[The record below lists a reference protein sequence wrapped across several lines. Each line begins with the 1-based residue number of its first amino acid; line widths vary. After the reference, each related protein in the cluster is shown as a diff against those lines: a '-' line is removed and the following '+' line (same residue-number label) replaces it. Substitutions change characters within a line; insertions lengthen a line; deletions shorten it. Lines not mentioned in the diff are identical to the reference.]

1 MHVLIHDKTE
11 GQIPLGS
18 WENKTH
24 KLKKSIR
31 DISSLTLR
39 HLQNKIAINSKGNAL
54 EIKFNGKLKKQY
66 FEVTSDIV
74 FTLETYTSCMNPT
87 LNGDQPGLFVL
98 SPAPQS
104 SCQIACQV

>member
-1 MHVLIHDKTE
+1 MHMHVLIHDKTE

-54 EIKFNGKLKKQY
+54 ELNLTVSLKSNILKLPL
-66 FEVTSDIV
+66 TS
-74 FTLETYTSCMNPT
+74 FSL
-87 LNGDQPGLFVL
+87 
-98 SPAPQS
+98 
-104 SCQIACQV
+104 